1 MKNFFLYSF
10 RLIAF
15 VQAILLPISAYA
27 YDFMVG
33 GLCYSINNDGASVSV
48 ANSNG
53 ADYSNS
59 YPLLTEVTVPNSV
72 YYGGKTYKVTSIG
85 SSAFYNCTTLK
96 SISLP
101 NTIITI
107 EKDAFAHCASLSSIN
122 LPNSVIGIMHA
133 AFEATGLT
141 KFEMPN
147 SVKSLGD
154 WVFTSCGELQYLS
167 LSSSL
172 TNIPYNA
179 FSRCPRLETV
189 VIPPSV
195 ASIASYAFSEDTSLK
210 NVIISDVAA
219 WCNIIFDNWDSNPV
233 YFSHRISLGENEIEN
248 LVVPATVQRVRKY
261 AFYYCESLKT
271 VDVSEG
277 TTFIED
283 YAFSSCRNL
292 EIVTLPRSI
301 SGLGA
306 YAFNASYGL
315 TEMHCRHETPFDI
328 SSNAIYTTKATLF
341 VPKNC
346 TEAYKN
352 ADVWK
357 TFKYILEEGDPIP
370 GTTFFDAN
378 GLAYI
383 VNEDHS
389 TASVCRGD
397 YQSLTMVSIPS
408 YVTYGGKRLPVTG
421 ISERAF
427 SGYSGLASVYIP
439 NSVTTIGREVF
450 YNCVGLT
457 SIDIPNSVT
466 DINDGAFSGC
476 KGLTSVNIGNSVT
489 TIGNSAFNKCSALT
503 RIDIPESTV
512 TIGEYAFYGCSGLNS
527 ITIPRG
533 VASILRYALY
543 NVNAVTIT
551 GDIENVGVNAFYNAK
566 ILNLTGD
573 VSSIKGLGVSP
584 DQIYCYGFTPPVCD
598 DKTFGNYNA
607 TLHVPQSALT
617 TYFNAPYWSK
627 FSNIKNDA
635 LEPTSVT
642 LSQSNLSL
650 IVNETFQL
658 KAIFSPS
665 GATAAC
671 CWQSTDENIVEVSSS
686 GYVTARSS
694 GEADIIVYA
703 YGMQAVCHVR
713 VSMPQIYISLNKSEI
728 TLREGEIAD
737 IYATTSPI
745 EVDVTASSDNEEVAI
760 ARVNGNKIQILALN
774 IGTATITVAPAG
786 EDGASAQCKVTVVFY
801 DFMEGGLAYNILDGG
816 ADVQVVRDGSYKEII
831 DLYIPSTVSHNGKAY
846 RVMEIS
852 QNAFIEC
859 DKLKTVTMENAVSD
873 EFPFVVEENAFAD
886 CSSIEKLK
894 LPSSLAYVHSG
905 AFERLYSLRSLRIPN
920 SVKDIDE
927 DAFCDNRSLKWLAI
941 GSGVAF
947 IGETAFGNCY
957 KLDDVYLYVGDPNK
971 ISISYDAFSGP
982 VLKYINLHVR
992 PNTLSRFR
1000 NADVWKE
1007 FNIVDDLGSHDV
1019 NGDASVNVGDVNTVL
1034 GAILANDDNPRYDVN
1049 LDGQVNVGDV
1059 NAILATILAQ

>member
-15 VQAILLPISAYA
+15 IQAILLPLSASA
-27 YDFMVG
+27 YDFMVD
-33 GLCYSINNDGASVSV
+33 GLCYSINSDGSSVSV

-59 YPLLTEVTVPNSV
+59 YPGLTEVTVPSSV
-72 YYGGKTYKVTSIG
+72 YYGGKTYKVTSMG

-101 NTIITI
+101 NTISTI

-147 SVKSLGD
+147 SVISLGD

-219 WCNIIFDNWDSNPV
+219 WCNIIFDSWNSNPV
-233 YFSHRISLGENEIEN
+233 YYSHRISLGENEIEN

-261 AFYYCESLKT
+261 AFYHCESLKT

-283 YAFSSCRNL
+283 YAFSRCRNL
-292 EIVTLPRSI
+292 EIVILPRSI
-301 SGLGA
+301 SGLGT
-306 YAFNASYGL
+306 YSFNASYGL
-315 TEMHCRHETPFDI
+315 TEMHCKRETPFDI

-346 TEAYKN
+346 AESYKN

-357 TFKYILEEGDPIP
+357 TFKYILEEGDLIP
-370 GTTFFDAN
+370 GTTFSDTN
-378 GLAYI
+378 GLSYI

-389 TASVCRGD
+389 SVSVFRGD
-397 YQSLTMVSIPS
+397 YQTFTMVSIPG

-427 SGYSGLASVYIP
+427 SGCTGLARADIP
-439 NSVTTIGREVF
+439 NSVTTIGGGAF
-450 YNCVGLT
+450 SGCSSLT
-457 SIDIPNSVT
+457 SVTIPNSVT
-466 DINDGAFSGC
+466 S
-476 KGLTSVNIGNSVT
+476 
-489 TIGNSAFNKCSALT
+489 IGNSAFYHCRLLT
-503 RIDIPESTV
+503 SV
-512 TIGEYAFYGCSGLNS
+512 TIPNSVTSIGDEAFY
-527 ITIPRG
+527 
-533 VASILRYALY
+533 
-543 NVNAVTIT
+543 NVYAVTIT

-671 CWQSTDENIVEVSSS
+671 CWQSTDENIVKVNST
-686 GYVTARSS
+686 GWVTAQSS

-713 VSMPQIYISLNKSEI
+713 VSMPQIYILLNKSEI

-816 ADVQVVRDGSYKEII
+816 ADVKVVRDGSYKEII

-852 QNAFIEC
+852 KNAFIEC

-873 EFPFVVEENAFAD
+873 EFPFVVEESAFAD
-886 CSSIEKLK
+886 CTSIEKLK
-894 LPSSLAYVHSG
+894 LPASLGSVHAG

-920 SVKDIDE
+920 SVKDIEE
-927 DAFCDNRSLKWLAI
+927 DAFCDNRSIKWLAI

-957 KLDDVYLYVGDPNK
+957 KLDDVYLYADDPSK

-982 VLKYINLHVR
+982 VLKYINLHIR

-1000 NADVWKE
+1000 NSDVWKE

-1019 NGDASVNVGDVNTVL
+1019 NGDGAVNVGDVNAVL
-1034 GAILANDDNPRYDVN
+1034 GGILVGDDNPRYDVN
-1049 LDGQVNVGDV
+1049 LDGDVNVGDV
-1059 NAILATILAQ
+1059 NAILAAILNQ